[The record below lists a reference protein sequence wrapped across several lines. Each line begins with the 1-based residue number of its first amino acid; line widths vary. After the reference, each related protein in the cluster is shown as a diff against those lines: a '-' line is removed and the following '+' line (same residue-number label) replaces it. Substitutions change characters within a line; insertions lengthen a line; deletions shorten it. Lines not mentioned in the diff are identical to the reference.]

1 MVTAIK
7 KINRVLSLL
16 ESEESREREN
26 ISKAGT
32 FMLTSERQ

>member
-16 ESEESREREN
+16 ERLKRVEKEK
-26 ISKAGT
+26 ISPKRGH
-32 FMLTSERQ
+32 LC